1 VHELAAHDVASPNRL
16 DARRRAESRL
26 HRGARARRL
35 CVDAVWGSDF
45 LNARLRSEVLTRRN
59 QQNLRSA

>member
-45 LNARLRSEVLTRRN
+45 LNARLSVRC
-59 QQNLRSA
+59 